1 MNKIN
6 QNHERVNIY
15 QNVYSPGSNPAIALI
30 KIRVIQELIQIKRPM
45 NWDRQKMATIVED
58 LIKMEKYIATKTHNT
73 DKFLRKWRLI
83 L

>member
-1 MNKIN
+1 
-6 QNHERVNIY
+6 
-15 QNVYSPGSNPAIALI
+15 
-30 KIRVIQELIQIKRPM
+30 M